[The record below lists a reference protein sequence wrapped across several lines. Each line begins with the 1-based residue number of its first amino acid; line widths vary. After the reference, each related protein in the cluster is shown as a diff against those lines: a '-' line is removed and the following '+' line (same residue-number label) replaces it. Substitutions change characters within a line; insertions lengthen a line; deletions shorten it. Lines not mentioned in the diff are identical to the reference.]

1 MPQQPLTL
9 FLYYDHIL
17 TFPMEVKFL
26 WNHLGFNGK
35 SLFLLNRYYSA
46 LGSVVVTYS
55 MFSTALTPKVITS
68 RSKFYLV
75 ILTLRIWAIYNFN
88 QKILAFLSISLIIL
102 IGLAFLYTSSRT
114 WRRLPFKTGVHN
126 INCESVSDLFENIS
140 IPNLEAAGAWEA
152 LFSYDTLLLI
162 LLLYK
167 GFKTRREL
175 GRLPLLEIILR
186 DGALC
191 YIAMTM
197 VIFANIV
204 TFYSTGILMCR
215 LSPAFPEGRTLDYF
229 QRYISHND
237 ISYHLS
243 TPSQRP

>member
-55 MFSTALTPKVITS
+55 MFSTALTPKISTFIPGTSFSLDTGHYVLLLDFSVI
-68 RSKFYLV
+68 
-75 ILTLRIWAIYNFN
+75 IA
-88 QKILAFLSISLIIL
+88 
-102 IGLAFLYTSSRT
+102 LYERLRT

-126 INCESVSDLFENIS
+126 VFSRGVEPIFEIIN
-140 IPNLEAAGAWEA
+140 NLEAASCWEL
-152 LFSYDTLLLI
+152 LFPYDTLLLI

-167 GFKTRREL
+167 GFQTRREL
-175 GRLPLLEIILR
+175 GRLPLLEIILQ
-186 DGALC
+186 DGALY
-191 YIAMTM
+191 YITVTL
-197 VIFANIV
+197 VIFANIF
-204 TFYSTGILMCR
+204 TFYILMCR
-215 LSPAFPEGRTLDYF
+215 LSPAFPEGRTLDYL